1 MKIVIATLLFLGA
14 LSAAGQDP
22 VLVGAGD
29 IADCKTLSGA
39 AKTAALLDQIPGTV
53 FTLGDNAYDSGTPR
67 EFADCY
73 GPTWGRHKART
84 RPVVGNHDYRTA
96 FANGYFDYFGEAAG
110 DRTKGYYSYDLG
122 AWHIVVIN
130 SNCTQVGGC
139 KDGSPQVE
147 WLKKDLAEH
156 PALCTAAMWHHP
168 RFSSGREH
176 GDDAGMK
183 GVWQVLAAAGAEL
196 VVSGH
201 DHDYER
207 FARLDAAGK
216 PDPHGVR
223 QFVVGTGGR
232 ELYPWG
238 STRPGSEVRN
248 NETFGVL
255 KLTLHADGYDWEFIP
270 VEGESFHDKG
280 SDVCR

>member
-1 MKIVIATLLFLGA
+1 MRLALCALLFLGA
-14 LSAAGQDP
+14 VSAVAEDP

-130 SNCTQVGGC
+130 SNCAQVGGC
-139 KDGSPQVE
+139 KEGSPQVE

-156 PALCTAAMWHHP
+156 PAPCTAAMWHHP

-176 GDDAGMK
+176 GDDPSMQTI
-183 GVWQVLAAAGAEL
+183 WQVLYDAHADLAL
-196 VVSGH
+196 SGH

-207 FARLDAAGK
+207 FARLDASGK
-216 PDPHGVR
+216 PDTRGLR
-223 QFVVGTGGR
+223 QIVAGTGGR

-238 STRPGSEVRN
+238 STRPGSEIKN

-255 KLTLHADGYDWEFIP
+255 KLTLHPESYDWEFIP
-270 VEGESFHDKG
+270 VEGGTFHDKG